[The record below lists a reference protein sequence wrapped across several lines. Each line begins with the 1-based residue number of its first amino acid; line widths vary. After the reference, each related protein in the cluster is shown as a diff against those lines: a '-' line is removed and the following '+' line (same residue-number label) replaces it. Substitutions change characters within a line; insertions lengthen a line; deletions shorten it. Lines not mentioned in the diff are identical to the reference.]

1 MKKTLVIV
9 SLLFATLTTVAQ
21 EKYSFAVNVGLG
33 VAENVNHSP
42 LSLFSDAQDEYTSF
56 YRSLQVG
63 MRNSKQ
69 YFGLQAGY
77 NILNTSNVAIGE
89 RLSNVDVLLLYRR
102 YFPVRDRFEV
112 PVGVSLG
119 CRFSEN
125 SFNRYGT
132 EETRDRTA
140 LLLGVETGL
149 MFKLSE
155 SMRIGFRYVYGLQYM
170 YMNTVDD
177 LPAGMQPNSSKG
189 VIDEHCL
196 MLDLG
201 FTL

>member
-1 MKKTLVIV
+1 M
-9 SLLFATLTTVAQ
+9 
-21 EKYSFAVNVGLG
+21 
-33 VAENVNHSP
+33 
-42 LSLFSDAQDEYTSF
+42 
-56 YRSLQVG
+56 
-63 MRNSKQ
+63 
-69 YFGLQAGY
+69 QAGY

-89 RLSNVDVLLLYRR
+89 RLNNMDVSLLYRR

-112 PVGVSLG
+112 PVGISFG

-125 SFNRYGT
+125 SFNRNGT
-132 EETRDRTA
+132 VETRDRTA

-177 LPAGMQPNSSKG
+177 LPVGMQPNSSKG
-189 VIDEHCL
+189 IIDEHCL